1 MEGNRLK
8 IIIAFSFI
16 AILISITAVAT
27 MAFYVKNILDN
38 IEKMLDEAFTGNF
51 TDKHY
56 DERRMS
62 RLENKLG
69 RFLLSNSLSKKKLQ
83 SEREEIQKMVS
94 DISHQTKTPV
104 TNIILYTQLMEG
116 LLNNEEE
123 KRLASQI
130 LNQAGR
136 LSFLIQL
143 FVKISHLETGIVNV
157 NPCLQPA
164 ALLLEYIQEAYN
176 GRAEQKNI
184 HMSVETTEEK
194 AVYDLKWTREAIGN
208 IVDNAIKYTHSGGK
222 IKVYVKSFEMFIA
235 IVIKDNG
242 IGIEEEEQAAIFNRF
257 YRSQDAGQDE
267 GTGIGLYLARKIIS
281 MENGYIKVKSEP
293 GKGSEFF
300 IYLKKS

>member
-16 AILISITAVAT
+16 AILISITAVAA

-164 ALLLEYIQEAYN
+164 ALLLGHIQEAYN

-184 HMSVETTEEK
+184 HMSIETTEEK

-208 IVDNAIKYTHSGGK
+208 IVDNAIKYTHSDGR
-222 IKVYVKSFEMFIA
+222 IQIYVKSFEMFIA

-257 YRSQDAGQDE
+257 YRSQDAVQDE